1 MFFIAGLRTRNK
13 TVGMGTFHCP
23 NEGGVRRCRRLQAR
37 RWFTLFFVPVVP
49 LDRRGEWVQCLGC
62 GSTYRTDVLDRQLS
76 GRRG

>member
-13 TVGMGTFHCP
+13 AVGTGTFHCP
-23 NEGGVRRCRRLQAR
+23 NEGGVRRYRRLQAR

-62 GSTYRTDVLDRQLS
+62 GSTYRTDVLDRQMAR
-76 GRRG
+76 RRG